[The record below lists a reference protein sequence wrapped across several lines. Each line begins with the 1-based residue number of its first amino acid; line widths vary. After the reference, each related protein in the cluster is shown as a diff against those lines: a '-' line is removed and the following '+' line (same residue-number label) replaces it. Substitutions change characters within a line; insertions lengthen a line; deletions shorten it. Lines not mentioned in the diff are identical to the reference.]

1 MILVFPL
8 KMSDLTIL
16 EDNLLPIPL
25 SDLEKHQLAMN
36 IVGKQLEVENYEFL
50 SVNSQLKKDP
60 QFVCTK
66 QKKLSFII
74 VKAICY
80 PNDPRDII
88 ISHLGK
94 IKAHATSFNA
104 TLYYA
109 GVGLANSENYELPL
123 FKDSGYIINFNG
135 LEKII

>member
-1 MILVFPL
+1 
-8 KMSDLTIL
+8 MSDLTIL
-16 EDNLLPIPL
+16 EDNISPIPL

-36 IVGKQLEVENYEFL
+36 IVGKELEVENYEFL

-66 QKKLSFII
+66 EKKLSFII

-80 PNDPRDII
+80 PNDPRDIVV
-88 ISHLGK
+88 SNLDK
-94 IKAHATSFNA
+94 IKTHATSFNA

-123 FKDSGYIINFNG
+123 FKNSGYIINFNG
-135 LEKII
+135 LEKIN

>member
-36 IVGKQLEVENYEFL
+36 IVGKQLEAKNYEFL

-80 PNDPRDII
+80 PNDPRDIV
-88 ISHLGK
+88 ISHLEK

-104 TLYYA
+104 ILYYA

>member
-1 MILVFPL
+1 M
-8 KMSDLTIL
+8 
-16 EDNLLPIPL
+16 EDNILPIPL

-36 IVGKQLEVENYEFL
+36 IVGKELEVENYEFL

-66 QKKLSFII
+66 EKKLSFII

-80 PNDPRDII
+80 PNDPRDIVV
-88 ISHLGK
+88 SNLDK
-94 IKAHATSFNA
+94 IKTHATSFNA

-123 FKDSGYIINFNG
+123 FKNSGYIINFNG
-135 LEKII
+135 LEKIN

>member
-1 MILVFPL
+1 MMLVFPL

-36 IVGKQLEVENYEFL
+36 IVGKQLEAKNYEFL

-66 QKKLSFII
+66 EKKLSFII

-80 PNDPRDII
+80 PNDPRDIV
-88 ISHLGK
+88 ISYLNK

-123 FKDSGYIINFNG
+123 FKGSGYIINFNG

>member
-1 MILVFPL
+1 
-8 KMSDLTIL
+8 MSDLTIL
-16 EDNLLPIPL
+16 EDNILPIPL

-36 IVGKQLEVENYEFL
+36 IVGKELEVENYEFL

-66 QKKLSFII
+66 EKKLSFII

-80 PNDPRDII
+80 PNDPRDIVV
-88 ISHLGK
+88 SNLDK
-94 IKAHATSFNA
+94 IKTHATSFNA

-123 FKDSGYIINFNG
+123 FKNSGYIINFNG
-135 LEKII
+135 LEKIN